1 MKSKNIFLCLLIGLV
16 LTTLLL
22 CSCQSNQQNTYQ
34 QEKQILQKTIET
46 QQAEIE
52 RLKQTHDQIAE
63 LLAETT
69 AKLKKCQ
76 QQLAKL
82 KREKQI
88 TEKTQQVAPE
98 DLEKRIEELKA
109 LREEKAKRMIE
120 AAEAEAK
127 ENN

>member
-16 LTTLLL
+16 LTALLI
-22 CSCQSNQQNTYQ
+22 CSCQSNQQSTYQ
-34 QEKQILQKTIET
+34 QENQILQQTIET
-46 QQAEIE
+46 QQTEIE

-69 AKLKKCQ
+69 TKLKKCQ

-88 TEKTQQVAPE
+88 TEKARQFAPG

-109 LREEKAKRMIE
+109 LREEKAKRMKE

>member
-69 AKLKKCQ
+69 DKLKKCQ